1 MISARWRLARR
12 RQRRAL
18 GAESMARLPRL
29 ALAGAA
35 HLVALYGHSGQPVF
49 VDDEDRRQF
58 LAALRESALQHQ
70 VAVHGYVLLA
80 EHVHLLLTPASAG
93 ALGALMQGLGRR
105 YGAAFNRRHQRRGSL
120 WAGRFRAAVVQQ
132 GAAMA
137 EALLFIESHAQ
148 RSGLVA
154 AAADYPWSSARHHL
168 GLARD
173 PLISESGSWWAL
185 GNTPFERE
193 AAYRLLLDEGLS
205 EPRATLLA
213 DACRKGWAWGDAAFL
228 AELAQQTARPLQP
241 RRRGRPARPR
251 D

>member
-1 MISARWRLARR
+1 
-12 RQRRAL
+12 
-18 GAESMARLPRL
+18 MARLPRL
-29 ALAGAA
+29 AIAGAA
-35 HLVALYGHSGQPVF
+35 HLVALYGHSGQAVF
-49 VDDEDRRQF
+49 VDDEDRQQF

-70 VAVHGYVLLA
+70 VAVHGHVLLDD
-80 EHVHLLLTPASAG
+80 HVHLLLTPSQAP

-120 WAGRFRAAVVQQ
+120 WDGRFRCAVVQQ
-132 GAAMA
+132 GAATV
-137 EALLFIESHAQ
+137 EALLFIESHAP
-148 RSGLVA
+148 RTRRVA
-154 AAADYPWSSARHHL
+154 EAADYPWSSARHHL

-205 EPRATLLA
+205 AARAALLA
-213 DACRKGWAWGDAAFL
+213 DACRKGWAWGDARFL
-228 AELAQQTARPLQP
+228 AELAQQTERPLQP

>member
-1 MISARWRLARR
+1 
-12 RQRRAL
+12 
-18 GAESMARLPRL
+18 MARLPRL
-29 ALAGAA
+29 TIAGAA
-35 HLVALYGHSGQPVF
+35 HLVALYGHSGQAVF
-49 VDDEDRRQF
+49 VDDEDRRRF

-70 VAVHGYVLLA
+70 VAVHGHVLLDD
-80 EHVHLLLTPASAG
+80 HVHLLLTPSQAP

-120 WAGRFRAAVVQQ
+120 WAGRFRCAVVQQ
-132 GAAMA
+132 GEATV
-137 EALLFIESHAQ
+137 EALLFMESHAP
-148 RSGLVA
+148 RSGRVA
-154 AAADYPWSSARHHL
+154 DAADYPWSSARHHL

-205 EPRATLLA
+205 RQRAALLA

-228 AELAQQTARPLQP
+228 ADLAQQTARPVQP